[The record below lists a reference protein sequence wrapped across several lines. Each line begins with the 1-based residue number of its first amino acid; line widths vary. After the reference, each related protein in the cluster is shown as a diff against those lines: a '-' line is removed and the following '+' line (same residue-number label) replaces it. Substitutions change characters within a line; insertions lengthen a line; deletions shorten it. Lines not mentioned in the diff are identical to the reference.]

1 MIVNKKSSD
10 GTTSFRSIP
19 FGSVF
24 IEMGSEEV
32 FMKLD
37 TCYNLDNED
46 YNAVGLRTGEL
57 VHFGDNERV
66 TLPKKDPEL
75 LVEY

>member
-1 MIVNKKSSD
+1 MIINKKSA
-10 GTTSFRSIP
+10 GTLAFRSIP

-24 IEMGSEEV
+24 VEVGSEEV

-37 TCYNLDNED
+37 TTYDIDRED
-46 YNAVGLRTGEL
+46 YNAVSLREGQL
-57 VHFGDNERV
+57 VHFGE
-66 TLPKKDPEL
+66 TEQIILPKNPEL